1 MSDWR
6 HNEVSAKDTHLRN
19 GEMTFND
26 GDLSKSWE
34 VELSFT
40 TDTKNPMVFIYDE
53 ASDDYEAQSINISIA
68 ELRRILEAVEE
79 GIEEFGE
86 MKVVDHLASEERHR
100 AWRRDF
106 EAMRE
111 LKRLQYKKEETE
123 RTRQAY
129 IEGKDFQGRT
139 V

>member
-6 HNEVSAKDTHLRN
+6 HNEVSAKNTHLRN
-19 GEMTFND
+19 GEITFND
-26 GDLSKSWE
+26 GDLSDSWE
-34 VELSFT
+34 VELGFR
-40 TDTKNPMVFIYDE
+40 TDPKNPTVFIYDE
-53 ASDDYEAQSINISIA
+53 ASDDYEAQSINISIT

-86 MKVVDHLASEERHR
+86 MKVVDHAASEERHR
-100 AWRRDF
+100 VWRREF
-106 EAMRE
+106 EAKRE
-111 LKRLQYKKEETE
+111 IKRLQYKKEQTE